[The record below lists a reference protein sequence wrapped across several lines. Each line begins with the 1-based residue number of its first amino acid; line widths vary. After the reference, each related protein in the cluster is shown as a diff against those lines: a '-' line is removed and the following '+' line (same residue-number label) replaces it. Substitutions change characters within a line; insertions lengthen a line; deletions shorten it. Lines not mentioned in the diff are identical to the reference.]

1 MNIDVKNLPNLAL
14 ELLKRVKRFVPLL
27 FILATLFLYGYLV
40 LYINELTQVEADELA
55 VLEELQSTSRPE
67 IDQAAID
74 KIRQLQD
81 QNVQVETLFEE
92 ARENPFSE

>member
-1 MNIDVKNLPNLAL
+1 MNLDVKNLPTIAL
-14 ELLKRVKRFVPLL
+14 QLLKRVKRFVPLL

-67 IDQAAID
+67 IDQAAVD

>member
-1 MNIDVKNLPNLAL
+1 MNLDVKNLPTIAL
-14 ELLKRVKRFVPLL
+14 QLLKRVKRFVPLI

-67 IDQAAID
+67 IDQAAVD